1 MQMNKG
7 LIRTLLAVTTLMLP
21 LAALPEGEIYK
32 VVDKDGN
39 VIYTD
44 QRPSPAA
51 EPMDL
56 PPLSVVQ
63 TEAPPPAPEAAAAV
77 EEQAAEPTTRELRK
91 LYADFRITQPQPEE
105 TFWGTEN
112 TVAVAW
118 GSSQP
123 IPPEM
128 AVKLYVDGVAQDV
141 AGNGSVSLTLDRG
154 EHTVY
159 AELLDAR
166 KRRIVTTETITFFV
180 KQHSVNF
187 NRPAVTPRNT
197 GR

>member
-1 MQMNKG
+1 MDNG
-7 LIRTLLAVTTLMLP
+7 LIRTLLPLAILLLP
-21 LAALPEGEIYK
+21 LAAFAEGEIYK
-32 VVDKDGN
+32 VVDQDGN

-44 QRPSPAA
+44 QRPSAAA

-56 PPLSVVQ
+56 PELSVIKSDV
-63 TEAPPPAPEAAAAV
+63 PPPAPEPAAAA
-77 EEQAAEPTTRELRK
+77 EEQAQAPTARELRK
-91 LYADFRITQPQPEE
+91 QYADFRITQPQQEE

-112 TVAVAW
+112 TVVVAW
-118 GSSQP
+118 SSAQP

-128 AVKLYVDGVAQDV
+128 AVKLYVDGAAQDV
-141 AGNGSVSLTLDRG
+141 VGNGSVSLTLDRG

-180 KQHSVNF
+180 KQHSVGF
-187 NRPAVTPRNT
+187 NGPGVAPRIT